1 MLAVQEGDGLG
12 VENEGWIS
20 TGEDESRVSLR
31 FQALAQAGDA
41 NSVLCE

>member
-20 TGEDESRVSLR
+20 TGEDESLR
-31 FQALAQAGDA
+31 FPSISSFCPSRGCKL
-41 NSVLCE
+41 SFV